1 MDITTKYKI
10 NDRLYFL
17 NDNVVVDRK
26 INEIVIKV
34 DLYHGKE
41 SINNDIKINIMYGY
55 TKYVQSAMGFN
66 PILYVSEENA
76 FHTKEELLNSL

>member
-17 NDNVVVDRK
+17 NDN
-26 INEIVIKV
+26 
-34 DLYHGKE
+34 HGKE